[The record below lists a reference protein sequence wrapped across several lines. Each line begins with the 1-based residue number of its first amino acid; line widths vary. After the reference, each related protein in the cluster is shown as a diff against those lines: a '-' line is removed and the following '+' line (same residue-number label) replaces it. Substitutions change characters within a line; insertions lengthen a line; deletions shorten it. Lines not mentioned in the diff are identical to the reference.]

1 MQFHFVSNAIRN
13 PFDFRNLTYDWL
25 EPSGVNHPSQQTR
38 GQRGQGDELDSG
50 GVRSSEAVQQTRAW
64 GGEVLT
70 MVTGTLLHFH
80 LLIVTQPR
88 RRKSTSRERMSMQI
102 KSQPPG

>member
-1 MQFHFVSNAIRN
+1 MRVRQQRS
-13 PFDFRNLTYDWL
+13 
-25 EPSGVNHPSQQTR
+25 EPSEVKPCKLKR
-38 GQRGQGDELDSG
+38 GE
-50 GVRSSEAVQQTRAW
+50 
-64 GGEVLT
+64 GEVLT